1 MPRRRVLIALLVLAA
16 APPFVAQ
23 ASGSMVGSFTM
34 FNQLERYHL
43 ELWIETAQGK
53 REIPFQSLAPHLSPE
68 AARILLPAEGYA
80 VGADQVDLVAAG
92 LPDLARVGCALHP
105 EAESARVELTRD
117 PFNAQRRSGFSAV
130 RACEKPK

>member
-1 MPRRRVLIALLVLAA
+1 VLIALLALAT

-23 ASGSMVGSFTM
+23 AAGSMIGSFTM
-34 FNQLERYHL
+34 FNRLERYHL
-43 ELWIETAQGK
+43 ELWIETARGK

-68 AARILLPAEGYA
+68 AARILLPAEGYG

-92 LPDLARVGCALHP
+92 LPDLARLGCALYP

-117 PFNAQRRSGFSAV
+117 PFDAQRSSGLTTV
-130 RACEKPK
+130 RACGKRK